1 MFRKT
6 LVISA
11 LLAATAFAA
20 PTFIFVKDAA
30 ANGMMMAA
38 GNKEQIELAAYPGLT
53 VKARNVAPTQ
63 ATFYYI
69 YISKNPAQDAQKVFE
84 FYQNALL
91 KEGWMIHGDMMGEKK
106 ADAMTGKKDDPA
118 TMNDDAMR
126 AKGIF
131 ESELT
136 FKNYTLTL
144 SVKPNGTDRVEADLV
159 LK

>member
-1 MFRKT
+1 MFKKT

-11 LLAATAFAA
+11 LLAATALAA

-38 GNKEQIELAAYPGLT
+38 GNKEHIELAAYPGLT
-53 VKARNVAPTQ
+53 VKARSVAPTH
-63 ATFYYI
+63 ATFY
-69 YISKNPAQDAQKVFE
+69 YISKNPAQDAQKVFDL
-84 FYQNALL
+84 YHNALL
-91 KEGWMIHGDMMGEKK
+91 NEGWMIHGDMMG
-106 ADAMTGKKDDPA
+106 GKKDDPA
-118 TMNDDAMR
+118 TMNGEATQ

-131 ESELT
+131 DSELT
-136 FKNYTLTL
+136 FKSYTITL